1 MKIAVPVKEN
11 HDIDNH
17 FGHCAFYQIFTV
29 NDQKEIVSTETMDSP
44 VGCGCKSDIAEV
56 FEQMGVQVML
66 AGGIGNGAITK
77 ISAHHIEVVRNCGGN
92 ATELV
97 KRYLSG
103 EVTDSGSSCQ
113 THSHEE
119 GYVCSHDH

>member
-29 NDQKEIVSTETMDSP
+29 NEQKVIVSAERMDSP
-44 VGCGCKSDIAEV
+44 VGCGCKSNIAEV

-66 AGGIGNGAITK
+66 AGGIGNSAINK
-77 ISAHHIEVVRNCGGN
+77 ISAHHINVVRNCEGN

-97 KRYLSG
+97 KRYLAG
-103 EVTDSGSSCQ
+103 EVTDGGNSCS
-113 THSHEE
+113 THSKEDGH
-119 GYVCSHDH
+119 VCSHEN